1 MDDKALRNEKKELRY
16 AMRAK
21 RRFMQLDEIEERSKC
36 IAEHSR
42 EFTQKVKE
50 VCIFLSAFKE
60 PDTFGII
67 EDLWA
72 KSIKV
77 AVPISN
83 TDTLEITLSYIES
96 KDDLVQGAYNIYEP
110 SVVKPAKGCDMD
122 VIFVPGLAFDRSGG
136 RMGFGKGYYDKFLK
150 RCRGTKVGI
159 CYDFQLFDSIP
170 TEEHD
175 IPMDYIITDKEILE
189 VKANAI

>member
-1 MDDKALRNEKKELRY
+1 MNEKILRNEKKELRY

-21 RRFMQLDEIEERSKC
+21 RRFMQLDEIAERSKS
-36 IAEHSR
+36 ITEKVR
-42 EFTQKVKE
+42 EFTKDAKE

-67 EDLWA
+67 EELW
-72 KSIKV
+72 KNNIRV

-96 KDDLVQGAYNIYEP
+96 KEDLVKGAYNIYEP
-110 SVVKPAKGCDMD
+110 SVIKTAQESDMD
-122 VIFVPGLAFDRSGG
+122 VIFVPGLAFDRNGG

-150 RCRGTKVGI
+150 RCRGTKIGI

-170 TEEHD
+170 VEEHD
-175 IPMDYIITDKEILE
+175 IPMDYIVTDKEILE
-189 VKANAI
+189 VKTDVI